1 MEIGIIGLPQA
12 GKTTLFNALTGLNV
26 DLGYAG
32 GRKSLNRAVARVPDP
47 RLEKLSALFKPKKTV
62 HATVNYVDVG
72 GLSGEGAA
80 KGGFP
85 ADFLQALR
93 PCEALLLVLR
103 GFENPDSPHPDG
115 PPSPA
120 SELRFV
126 QDELL
131 LSDLAVCEGRIE
143 RIEKSLMKVKD
154 KDLAW
159 ELEVLKLCHGELE
172 AERPLR
178 GLELDE
184 NQRRVLRA
192 YAFLTL
198 KPLLVVLN
206 VGEDAIGDES
216 ALATLAADAAGDGLR
231 FCQVSAHIE
240 MELAQMEEDEARE
253 FLAEYGL
260 AERALDRVLRE
271 SFALQQVLIFFTV
284 GEDECRAWT
293 IRKGSTAPVAAGA
306 IHSDIQKGFIR
317 AETVAH
323 EDLLAEGSMAACK
336 EKGSFRLEGREYVV
350 KEGDVVHFRFNV

>member
-32 GRKSLNRAVARVPDP
+32 GRKNANRAVAFVPDP

-62 HATVNYVDVG
+62 HSTVNYIDIG

-85 ADFLQALR
+85 AEFLQALR

-103 GFENPDSPHPDG
+103 DFENAAAPHPDG
-115 PPSPA
+115 PPAPA
-120 SELRFV
+120 RELRAI

-154 KDLAW
+154 KDLQR
-159 ELEVLKLCHGELE
+159 ELEVLRLCHERLESEL
-172 AERPLR
+172 PLR

-184 NQRRVLRA
+184 NQLRVLRA

-206 VGEDAIGDES
+206 VGENAIGDES
-216 ALATLAADAAGDGLR
+216 GLEALAKEAGEEGLR
-231 FCQVSAHIE
+231 FCQVAARIE
-240 MELAQMEEDEARE
+240 MELAQMGEEDAAE
-253 FLAEYGL
+253 FLAEYGIT
-260 AERALDRVLRE
+260 ERALDRVLRE
-271 SFALQQVLIFFTV
+271 SFSLLGMLTFFTV

-293 IRKGSTAPVAAGA
+293 IRRGSTAPVAAGA

-317 AETVAH
+317 GEVVAH

-336 EKGSFRLEGREYVV
+336 DKGSFRLEGREYVV